1 MEKTALFPA
10 LHTIKVK
17 KYSEGGERSGSLSL
31 TSPMRSPTH
40 YGKSAD
46 KAALLEAITRGEHLV
61 TLLGQAC
68 RTIADATDD
77 PDFLTQARQAVRGLG
92 TAVNHKP
99 TIQERYDGLL
109 EQIRRLQAAQRVED
123 DPAIR
128 ALYQGMI
135 TERADWAAQIG
146 AELDAITGG
155 LRFTPP
161 ST

>member
-10 LHTIKVK
+10 FNTIKVNNH
-17 KYSEGGERSGSLSL
+17 SEGGERSGSLPL

-40 YGKSAD
+40 YGKSTD

-61 TLLGQAC
+61 TLLGMAC
-68 RTIADATDD
+68 RIIADATGD

-92 TAVNHKP
+92 AAVNHKP
-99 TIQERYDGLL
+99 TMQEHYDGLL

-123 DPAIR
+123 DSAIR

-146 AELDAITGG
+146 EELDEMQEEPA
-155 LRFTPP
+155 
-161 ST
+161 S

>member
-1 MEKTALFPA
+1 MSIQLAWKPQSGEQGAADKCFSSAAPA
-10 LHTIKVK
+10 
-17 KYSEGGERSGSLSL
+17 SC
-31 TSPMRSPTH
+31 
-40 YGKSAD
+40 AD
-46 KAALLEAITRGEHLV
+46 HKAALLEAITRGEHLV
-61 TLLGQAC
+61 TLLGMAC
-68 RTIADATDD
+68 RIIADATGD

-99 TIQERYDGLL
+99 TMQERYDGLL